1 MLVNASS
8 LLTLNPIIVNL
19 ELGLYGLLF
28 VCIFIYVHAKFRKA
42 DRLLKGLK
50 KEWDGAESKHAG
62 LIQVAQHR
70 ISRLGAEAEIVKPGS
85 ATPSVSQAVSQAVP
99 SDTRNQV
106 TAMGRRGIPVSDIA
120 RSCGLP
126 EGEVDVLLSMA
137 RMQRTEA

>member
-1 MLVNASS
+1 VLANASS

-28 VCIFIYVHAKFRKA
+28 VCVFIYVHMKFRKA

-50 KEWDGAESKHAG
+50 KEWDGAESKHSG
-62 LIQVAQHR
+62 FLQVAQHR
-70 ISRLGAEAEIVKPGS
+70 ISRLDAESEVVKPVAAAPS
-85 ATPSVSQAVSQAVP
+85 ASQTVP
-99 SDTRNQV
+99 PDTRNQI
-106 TAMGRRGIPVSDIA
+106 TAMGRRGISASEIA

-137 RMQRTEA
+137 RMQQTEA

>member
-1 MLVNASS
+1 LANASS

-28 VCIFIYVHAKFRKA
+28 VAIFVYVHVKFRNA
-42 DRLLKGLK
+42 DRLLKVLK

-62 LIQVAQHR
+62 LLQVAQHR
-70 ISRLGAEAEIVKPGS
+70 ISRLGSESEATKPNPVPS
-85 ATPSVSQAVSQAVP
+85 ATQGVP
-99 SDTRNQV
+99 SDTRNQI
-106 TAMGRRGIPVSDIA
+106 TAMGRRGIPVSEIS

>member
-1 MLVNASS
+1 VLANASS

-28 VCIFIYVHAKFRKA
+28 VGLFIYVHVKFRKA
-42 DRLLKGLK
+42 DRLLKVLK
-50 KEWDGAESKHAG
+50 KEWDGAETKHAG
-62 LIQVAQHR
+62 LVQVAQHR
-70 ISRLGAEAEIVKPGS
+70 ISRLGSNSETAKPDS
-85 ATPSVSQAVSQAVP
+85 PVPSVPQVVAP
-99 SDTRNQV
+99 DTRNQI
-106 TAMGRRGIPVSDIA
+106 TAMGRRGISASEIA

>member
-1 MLVNASS
+1 VLANASS

-28 VCIFIYVHAKFRKA
+28 VCIFIYVHMKFRKA
-42 DRLLKGLK
+42 DCLLKGLK
-50 KEWDGAESKHAG
+50 KEWDGAESKHTG
-62 LIQVAQHR
+62 FLKVAQHR
-70 ISRLGAEAEIVKPGS
+70 ISRLGEACEVVKPGS
-85 ATPSVSQAVSQAVP
+85 PAPAVSQAVP
-99 SDTRNQV
+99 PDTRNQI
-106 TAMGRRGIPVSDIA
+106 TARGRRGIPVPDIA